1 MGSGRDWA
9 IGSVDHSAERPGA
22 VWAGYA
28 ILTHSSTTFA
38 FLNGV
43 VKFIPGDIV
52 KIVLAAAVLPSGWAL
67 LKRKASEK

>member
-1 MGSGRDWA
+1 MA
-9 IGSVDHSAERPGA
+9 IGSVIILLSG
-22 VWAGYA
+22 WGGLAGYA
-28 ILTHSSTTFA
+28 ILTHSSTTLA